1 MRIHHLA
8 IPAVL
13 AAGFAGSVLAAGLN
27 MNGLD
32 LGRVVDIGQKLA
44 TATSDVPEE
53 REIEIGRGMAASLL
67 GATPLVRDDGVQR
80 YVNRI
85 GMWIAAQTERA
96 NLPWHFGVLDTE
108 TVNAFAAPGGYVF
121 VTRGLLRIAGSES
134 DLAGVLSH
142 EIGHVLRRHHLEAI
156 RKQAMQ
162 GLAMDLVGEAV
173 SRSAHFNAAPFIQA
187 GMQVYARGLDRDDE
201 FEADGIGV
209 VLAARGGYEP
219 YGLPRVLLAINQVRP
234 GAADLA
240 LLNATH
246 PPTMDR
252 LARLESLMT
261 GKFEIYEQHPAVAE
275 RYQQT
280 VGPLRQ

>member
-1 MRIHHLA
+1 MRTLR
-8 IPAVL
+8 L
-13 AAGFAGSVLAAGLN
+13 LLLSLLSAGVIGIAFADGLN
-27 MNGLD
+27 LNGLD
-32 LGRVVDIGQKLA
+32 LGRVVDLGQKLA
-44 TATSDVPEE
+44 TAAADVPED

-67 GATPLVRDDGVQR
+67 GATPLVSDDGVQR

-85 GMWIAAQTERA
+85 GMWLAAQTERP

-121 VTRGLLRIAGSES
+121 VTRGLLRIAGGES

-162 GLAMDLVGEAV
+162 GLALDLVGEAV

-187 GMQVYARGLDRDDE
+187 GMQIYARGLDRDDE

-219 YGLPRVLLAINQVRP
+219 YGLPRVLLAINQTRP

-252 LARLESLMT
+252 LSRLDKLMT
-261 GKFEIYEQHPAVAE
+261 GKFEIYEHNPAVAE
-275 RYQQT
+275 RY
-280 VGPLRQ
+280 RQATRWLYH

>member
-1 MRIHHLA
+1 MRVPGLIISVVAAGLA
-8 IPAVL
+8 GSAF
-13 AAGFAGSVLAAGLN
+13 AAGFN
-27 MNGLD
+27 FNNID
-32 LGRVVDIGQKLA
+32 LGRVVDMGQKLA
-44 TATSDVPEE
+44 TATAEVPED
-53 REIEIGRGMAASLL
+53 REIEIGRGMAAALL

-85 GMWIAAQTERA
+85 GMWIAGRTERA
-96 NLPWHFGVLDTE
+96 GLPWHFGVLDTE

-156 RKQAMQ
+156 RKQALQ
-162 GLAMDLVGEAV
+162 GLAIDLVGEAV
-173 SRSAHFNAAPFIQA
+173 SRSAHFDATPFIQV
-187 GMQVYARGLDRDDE
+187 GMQIYARGLDRDDE

-219 YGLPRVLLAINQVRP
+219 YGLPRLLLTINQLKP
-234 GAADLA
+234 GAADLV

-246 PPTMDR
+246 PPTMER
-252 LARLESLMT
+252 LARLEKLMA
-261 GKFEIYEQHPAVAE
+261 GKFEIYEHNPTVAE
-275 RYQQT
+275 RY
-280 VGPLRQ
+280 LRATRSLPP